1 MGGGVSACASGK
13 GEDMNDLAFKLDLGI
28 DRETL
33 SADLLLAVFPGEAS
47 QIRLICSQEAS

>member
-13 GEDMNDLAFKLDLGI
+13 GEDRNDLAFKLDLGI